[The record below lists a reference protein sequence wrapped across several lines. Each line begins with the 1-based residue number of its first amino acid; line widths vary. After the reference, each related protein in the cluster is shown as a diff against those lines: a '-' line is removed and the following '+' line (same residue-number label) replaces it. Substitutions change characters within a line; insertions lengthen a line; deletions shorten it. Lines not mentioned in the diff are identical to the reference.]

1 MNHYLSPLT
10 ASRFSQLIVWDIWYP
25 NQIPRVPWDNL
36 MLLSML
42 YIIFATPYIIAFD
55 LDMKTL
61 NRSNNSL
68 WICILD
74 LVICGIFLLD
84 MLFNFKTA
92 YMKRTKSANMV
103 FVDNRVSII
112 THYMA
117 FWFWLDLATSIPWEF
132 VVNTDNGNRA
142 RDVQAARMMRILRIW
157 RLVLL
162 LRVMKELS
170 KQNSKNVFD
179 QIMQF
184 LGRNNYMMAKVSLI
198 VAIDQ
203 PILGLQADGS

>member
-1 MNHYLSPLT
+1 
-10 ASRFSQLIVWDIWYP
+10 
-25 NQIPRVPWDNL
+25 
-36 MLLSML
+36 MLVSML

-61 NRSNNSL
+61 SSSNSSL

-103 FVDNRVSII
+103 FIDNRVSILI
-112 THYMA
+112 HYMA

-132 VVNTDNGNRA
+132 VVDTENGSRA

-170 KQNSKNVFD
+170 KQNTRNVFD
-179 QIMQF
+179 QIMKV
-184 LGRNNYMMAKVSLI
+184 LGRNNYMMAKVSLL
-198 VAIDQ
+198 VAIETSR
-203 PILGLQADGS
+203 LG